1 MENAELKGCCEETN
15 TNNINLDDIV
25 ISDNGCQCSG
35 YIVSDELLKISQK
48 YDSSDAVSLLDNE
61 RQRCD
66 NVDAVT
72 LSNNERQRCEVWSR
86 VMGYYRPTVS
96 YNVGKKSEYDD
107 RKCFIEPTNLEN
119 KCGDC
124 ITRAA

>member
-1 MENAELKGCCEETN
+1 MENAGLKGCCCDAN
-15 TNNINLDDIV
+15 LDSVNLDDIV
-25 ISDNGCQCSG
+25 ISDDGCQC
-35 YIVSDELLKISQK
+35 YNNELSNLKC
-48 YDSSDAVSLLDNE
+48 DSPNTVTLSNSE

-66 NVDAVT
+66 SVDAVT

-86 VMGYYRPTVS
+86 VMGYYRPTIS

-107 RKCFIEPTNLEN
+107 RKCFVEPTDLDD